1 MSAPL
6 LPGEAAAGAYPISA
20 VERETGLS
28 KDTLRMW
35 ERRYGFPAPGRDAQ
49 GERVYPACTSMR
61 NTASRVSWASAPSA
75 STAQICVLMSFMAK
89 TFR

>member
-1 MSAPL
+1 MMLARGLPGLSSNTRAAPIWIHCHAPPRGLFFMSAPL

-35 ERRYGFPAPGRDAQ
+35 ERRYGFPR
-49 GERVYPACTSMR
+49 
-61 NTASRVSWASAPSA
+61 PSPP
-75 STAQICVLMSFMAK
+75 SHCSS
-89 TFR
+89 

>member
-1 MSAPL
+1 MHHPGVFFMSAPL

-35 ERRYGFPAPGRDAQ
+35 ERRYGFPGLGAMHRGN
-49 GERVYPACTSMR
+49 ACIR
-61 NTASRVSWASAPSA
+61 PSRWRACGSCAV
-75 STAQICVLMSFMAK
+75 
-89 TFR
+89 